1 MIPLGLYLHLPWCVS
16 RCPYCDFNAH
26 AAAAFDE
33 SRYADALLRE
43 LARAAAA
50 ADGRALSSVFFG
62 GGTPSRFGADSIRR
76 LLARVRADFD
86 CAADLEVTLE
96 ANPESADRAR
106 FAGYREA
113 GVNRLSIGVQ
123 SFDAASLRKL
133 GRAHDPAGAR
143 AAVRSAREA
152 GFERLNL
159 DLMYGLP
166 GQSPAMAR
174 RDLAEALEH
183 GPEHLS
189 WYQLTLEP
197 GTPFA
202 RRPPALPGHEAVWE
216 MHRTGAELLAVA
228 GYDQY
233 EVSAWCRD
241 GAVCRHNVNYWE
253 YGDYLGLGA
262 GAHGKWTAPDGAVWR
277 AAQARDPE
285 AWMRAAEAG
294 DASGERELRGAAD
307 RMFEFMLG
315 ALRLRRGFAWPLF
328 EERAGQPRGAAA
340 AALAA
345 AEERGLIEMSGE
357 GLRASARGWRYL
369 DDLCELFLPDNSPT
383 VGEISELDSGGTK
396 LYAIANGG
404 RRNARINDAYC

>member
-33 SRYADALLRE
+33 ARYAGALLRE
-43 LARAAAA
+43 LARTAAA
-50 ADGRALSSVFFG
+50 ADGRTLSTVFFG
-62 GGTPSRFGADSIRR
+62 GGTPSRFGAASIRR
-76 LLARVRADFD
+76 ILARARAEFD

-113 GVNRLSIGVQ
+113 GVDRLSIGVQ
-123 SFDAASLRKL
+123 SFDAASLRAL

-143 AAVRSAREA
+143 AAIRSARAA
-152 GFERLNL
+152 GFERINL

-166 GQSPAMAR
+166 GQSPAAAR

-183 GPEHLS
+183 DPEHLS

-202 RRPPALPGHEAVWE
+202 RRPPPLPAHEEIWE
-216 MHRTGAELLAVA
+216 MHCSGAELLGAG

-233 EVSAWCRD
+233 EVSAWCRG

-262 GAHGKWTAPDGAVWR
+262 GAHGKWTAPDGVVWR
-277 AAQARDPE
+277 AEQARDPE

-294 DASGERELRGAAD
+294 DAAAGRERRGAAD
-307 RMFEFMLG
+307 RVFEFMLG

-328 EERAGQPRGAAA
+328 EERTGQPRAAA
-340 AALAA
+340 AAPLEL
-345 AEERGLIEMSGE
+345 AEERGLVEESAH
-357 GLRASARGWRYL
+357 GLRASERGWRHL
-369 DDLCELFLPDNSPT
+369 NDLCELFLPEDETGPDQA
-383 VGEISELDSGGTK
+383 V
-396 LYAIANGG
+396 AG
-404 RRNARINDAYC
+404 RIPLEALHSAGLA

>member
-26 AAAAFDE
+26 AAATFDE
-33 SRYADALLRE
+33 ARYTGALLRE
-43 LARAAAA
+43 LEQAAAA
-50 ADGRALSSVFFG
+50 ARGRPLSSVFFG

-113 GVNRLSIGVQ
+113 GVNRLSIGAQ
-123 SFDAASLRKL
+123 SFDAASLRAL
-133 GRAHDPAGAR
+133 GRAHDPDSAR
-143 AAVRSAREA
+143 AAIESARAA

-166 GQSPAMAR
+166 GQSPAAAR

-202 RRPPALPGHEAVWE
+202 RRPPPLPEHEEIWE
-216 MHRTGAELLAVA
+216 MHRTGAELLAAA

-262 GAHGKWTAPDGAVWR
+262 GAHGKWTAPDGAVR
-277 AAQARDPE
+277 RTKQERDPQ

-294 DASGERELRGAAD
+294 DAARDRELRGAAD
-307 RMFEFMLG
+307 RVFEFMLG
-315 ALRLRRGFAWPLF
+315 ALRLRRGFGWPLF

-340 AALAA
+340 APLAV
-345 AEERGLIEMSGE
+345 AEERGLIEASAH
-357 GLRASARGWRYL
+357 GLRASDRGWRYL
-369 DDLCELFLPDNSPT
+369 NDLCELFLPG
-383 VGEISELDSGGTK
+383 GEINLRPNRLKHDTV
-396 LYAIANGG
+396 
-404 RRNARINDAYC
+404 

>member
-1 MIPLGLYLHLPWCVS
+1 MIPLALYLHLPWCVS

-33 SRYADALLRE
+33 ARYTAALLRE

-50 ADGRALSSVFFG
+50 ARGRTLSSVFFG
-62 GGTPSRFGADSIRR
+62 GGTPSRFGAASIRR

-106 FAGYREA
+106 LAGYREA
-113 GVNRLSIGVQ
+113 GVDRLSLGVQ
-123 SFDAASLRKL
+123 SFDAASLRAL
-133 GRAHDPAGAR
+133 GRAHGPDGAR
-143 AAVRSAREA
+143 AALGAARAA
-152 GFERLNL
+152 GFARLNL

-166 GQSPAMAR
+166 GQSPAAAR
-174 RDLAEALEH
+174 RDLAEAVAH

-202 RRPPALPGHEAVWE
+202 RRPPALPAHEAIWE
-216 MHRTGAELLAVA
+216 MHRSGAELLGAA

-262 GAHGKWTAPDGAVWR
+262 GAHGKWTMPDGAVWR
-277 AAQARDPE
+277 AEQAREPR

-294 DASGERELRGAAD
+294 GAAGGREFRGAAD
-307 RMFEFMLG
+307 RAFEFMLG
-315 ALRLRRGFAWPLF
+315 ALRLRRGFAWRLF
-328 EERAGQPRGAAA
+328 EERAGQPRGMLEAPLAAA
-340 AALAA
+340 AA
-345 AEERGLIEMSGE
+345 RGLVEASAQ

-369 DDLCELFLPDNSPT
+369 NDLCELFLP
-383 VGEISELDSGGTK
+383 EAASGPGS
-396 LYAIANGG
+396 G
-404 RRNARINDAYC
+404 RIGREAA